1 MKFGVND
8 ISHLSGLV
16 IGFYYRFR
24 TFPTD
29 SLGGI
34 NEIVTSERG
43 QKMYV
48 AIQEPKR
55 IEAAQKKL
63 VTRLNK
69 ALPARPETFTIG
81 HQGDNF
87 EVDDLRSN
95 GIIWFAHHVD
105 RKSKVKRNWNGFGI
119 ASQLVLKGSNK
130 IVTEANVALDGKS
143 QRVAGLFAEDD
154 DTGNI
159 VLLHRGKVGGSKKGI
174 GMTAFLTWYKGPEA
188 SFIYAAKPN
197 KQERA
202 LVVAD
207 LDSADIAKQVGE
219 FVTEVFRFKSREFE
233 EDRKSLSDAALTKRA
248 KAATRKPRATASITT
263 SFARDLYVSEYAER
277 RAKGKCDLCHAA
289 APFSGSDGN
298 PYLECHHI
306 DWLANNGPDAIEN
319 TVALCPNCHRRM
331 HIVKDPEDIEK
342 LRKRATRSL

>member
-1 MKFGVND
+1 
-8 ISHLSGLV
+8 
-16 IGFYYRFR
+16 
-24 TFPTD
+24 
-29 SLGGI
+29 
-34 NEIVTSERG
+34 
-43 QKMYV
+43 MYV

-55 IEAAQKKL
+55 IEAAQRKL
-63 VTRLNK
+63 VIRLYK

-105 RKSKVKRNWNGFGI
+105 RKSKVQRYWNGFGI

-130 IVTEANVALDGKS
+130 IVTEANVALNGKS

-159 VLLHRGKVGGSKKGI
+159 VLLHRGKVGGGKKGI
-174 GMTAFLTWYKGPEA
+174 GMTAFLSWYKGPEV

-202 LVVAD
+202 LVVAG
-207 LDSADIAKQVGE
+207 LDSTDIAKQVGE
-219 FVTEVFRFKSREFE
+219 FVTEVSRFKSREFE
-233 EDRKSLSDAALTKRA
+233 KETKSLSDAVLAKRA
-248 KAATRKPRATASITT
+248 KAATGKPKATASITT
-263 SFARDLYVSEYAER
+263 SFARNPYVSEYAKR
-277 RAKGKCDLCHAA
+277 RAKGKCDLCQATG
-289 APFSGSDGN
+289 PFDGGDGD

-306 DWLANNGPDAIEN
+306 DWLANNGPDAVEN
-319 TVALCPNCHRRM
+319 TVALCPNCHRKM
-331 HIVKDPEDIEK
+331 HIVKDPEDIKK
-342 LRKRATRSL
+342 LRKRAMRSL